1 MAEGRLNILFL
12 MADQLRFDYLGCAG
26 HPTLRTPNI
35 DALAERGVRF
45 ERAYVQ
51 SPICGP
57 SRMSF
62 YTGRYVRSHGATWNN
77 VPLRAGEMTLGD
89 HLRPLGM
96 DAVLCGK
103 THMTPDLEG
112 LERLGIDPEC
122 RIGRRIAECGFDV
135 WERHDGEFPKAMDN
149 APSSYQDYLRSRGY
163 EAANPWHEWANS
175 GEGEDGSL
183 LSGWL
188 LKYAREPARLP
199 NEHSETPWTTSRAID
214 FIGHAS
220 GNPWCLHVSYIKP
233 HWPYVAPAPYHEM
246 YAPED
251 ILPVVRSDD
260 ERNNAHPILA
270 EYQRKRV
277 GEAFSRDEV
286 RDIVIPAYMGLISQI
301 DDEIGRLLRCLDDAG
316 QRDNTLIVFTS
327 DHGDYLGDH
336 WLGEKELFHEPSVR
350 IPLIIVDPREEADA
364 TRGTVSDALVEA
376 IDLAPTFVEAAGGM
390 PRYEILEGHSLIHHL
405 HGQNAST
412 RNFVVSE
419 YDYSAKSVRDAL
431 DQPIGDCRLAMIF
444 DGRYKLIHAEG
455 FRPMLY
461 DLESDPQEFH
471 DRGEDPDASNVR
483 GLLTEKLNA
492 WYRRHHARTTIS
504 DSEIAARSGGDMRR
518 GIYLGFWDE
527 ADLAEAERL
536 GRSGN

>member
-1 MAEGRLNILFL
+1 MNILFL

-96 DAVLCGK
+96 DTVLCGK

-112 LERLGIDPEC
+112 IGRLGIDPEC

-149 APSSYQDYLRSRGY
+149 APSSYQDYLRSNGY

-175 GEGEDGSL
+175 GEGRDGSL

-214 FIGHAS
+214 FIEQAS
-220 GNPWCLHVSYIKP
+220 GSPWCLHVSYIKP
-233 HWPYVAPAPYHEM
+233 HWPYVAPAPYHDM

-251 ILPVVRSDD
+251 ILPVVRSND

-270 EYQRKRV
+270 EYQKKRV

-316 QRDNTLIVFTS
+316 QRENTLIVFTS

-350 IPLIIVDPREEADA
+350 VPLIIVDPRAEADA

-376 IDLAPTFVEAAGGM
+376 IDLAPTFVEAAGGV
-390 PRYEILEGHSLIHHL
+390 PRYEILEGCSLTHQL
-405 HGQNAST
+405 HGKNAST
-412 RNFVVSE
+412 RDFVVSE

-461 DLESDPQEFH
+461 DLENDPQEFH
-471 DRGEDPDASNVR
+471 DRGEDPDAGDVR
-483 GLLTEKLNA
+483 GQLMEKLNA

-527 ADLAEAERL
+527 EDLDEAERL

>member
-1 MAEGRLNILFL
+1 MNILFL
-12 MADQLRFDYLGCAG
+12 MVDQLRFDYLGCTG
-26 HPTLRTPNI
+26 HPTIRTPNI
-35 DALAERGVRF
+35 DAMARRGVRF
-45 ERAYVQ
+45 DRTYVQ

-77 VPLRAGEMTLGD
+77 VPMRAGEMTLGD

-112 LERLGIDPEC
+112 IERLGIDPES
-122 RIGRRIAECGFDV
+122 RVGRRIAECGFDV
-135 WERHDGEFPKAMDN
+135 WERHDGEFPEAMDN
-149 APSSYQDYLRSRGY
+149 ASSTYQDYLRGKGY

-175 GEGEDGSL
+175 GEGKDDSL

-188 LKYAREPARLP
+188 LKYAREPTRVP
-199 NEHSETPWTTSRAID
+199 SEHSETAWTTTRAID
-214 FIGHAS
+214 FIKQAS

-233 HWPYVAPAPYHEM
+233 HWPYIAPAPYNDM
-246 YAPED
+246 YGPED
-251 ILPVVRSDD
+251 VIPAARSDE
-260 ERNNAHPILA
+260 ERSNAHPILA
-270 EYQRKRV
+270 EYQKKRV

-286 RDIVIPAYMGLISQI
+286 RDTVIPAYMGLISQI
-301 DDEIGRLLRCLDDAG
+301 DDEIGRLTRYLDDAG

-336 WLGEKELFHEPSVR
+336 WLGEKELFHEPSVKA
-350 IPLIIVDPREEADA
+350 PLIVVDPRTEADA

-376 IDLAPTFVEAAGGM
+376 IDLAPTFVEAAGGE
-390 PRYEILEGHSLIHHL
+390 PRYEILEGRSLIGHL
-405 HGQNAST
+405 HGRKAPL
-412 RNFVVSE
+412 RDCALSE
-419 YDYSAKSVRDAL
+419 YDYSAKSVREAL
-431 DQPIGDCRLAMIF
+431 GQPIGDCRMAMIF
-444 DGRYKLIHAEG
+444 DGRHKLIHAEG

-461 DLESDPQEFH
+461 DLESDPKEFH
-471 DRGEDPDASNVR
+471 DLGDDPDASGAR
-483 GLLTEKLNA
+483 DRLMEKLNA

-504 DSEIAARSGGDMRR
+504 DAEIAARSGGDLRR

-527 ADLAEAERL
+527 EDVAEAKRL